1 MECKVPDLG
10 RNTDSYAAYRR
21 RPLLVRVRPV
31 SSPTADEGEE
41 EDADEGGKVDADDA
55 APALGENG

>member
-1 MECKVPDLG
+1 MGYNVPDLEG
-10 RNTDSYAAYRR
+10 NTDPYVAYRR

-31 SSPTADEGEE
+31 SSHAADEGEE